1 MMKKERK
8 KDRRPKRNSKGP
20 GSTVFRQSQGQCPT
34 SSLFESVVSPLH
46 KFKEDR
52 GGGSKEDSEVKS
64 KEDRD
69 KEKESKKDN
78 GKEKEERKEEEE
90 EKRRKK
96 KKGYRL
102 QHAYS
107 YSYTYGY
114 MLRLHYTRQVEVD
127 EVDGM
132 RWQ

>member
-69 KEKESKKDN
+69 KEKE
-78 GKEKEERKEEEE
+78 ERKEEEE
-90 EKRRKK
+90 EKRKKKKKKKK

-107 YSYTYGY
+107 YTYTYGY

>member
-1 MMKKERK
+1 MMKKERR

-69 KEKESKKDN
+69 
-78 GKEKEERKEEEE
+78 EEE
-90 EKRRKK
+90 EKRKKK